1 MTERKNSNKKSSS
14 GKESFTDTGK
24 TRLNKFLAN
33 NSEFARRKIDEM
45 VLQGRVTV
53 NHKLILEPGI
63 QIDGVKD
70 DVRLDGER
78 IREKTKKTYILLH
91 KPIGFITTTDDE
103 KNRRTVLD
111 IIKTQEKLFPI
122 GRLDIDTS
130 GVLLLTNDGEFANK
144 LMHPRFKVEKTYI
157 VNLSRPLDEKIRLKL
172 AGGIKLDGKKTA
184 PAKIVFVNKDAYD
197 VVAITLTEGRN
208 RQVRRMFE
216 NYGFFVRKLHR
227 SSYGHLTVDGLKA
240 GEYRKLTTQEINK
253 FTNK

>member
-1 MTERKNSNKKSSS
+1 MTTRKSNNKKSSD
-14 GKESFTDTGK
+14 DTGT

-45 VLQGRVTV
+45 IQQGRVTV
-53 NHKLILEPGI
+53 NNKLVLEPGV
-63 QIDGVKD
+63 QIDALKD
-70 DVRLDGER
+70 EIRLDGER

-103 KNRRTVLD
+103 KNRKTVMD
-111 IIKTQEKLFPI
+111 IIKTSEKLFPI

-130 GVLLLTNDGEFANK
+130 GVLLLTNDGDFANK
-144 LMHPRFKVEKTYI
+144 LMHPKFKVQKTYI

-184 PAKIVFVNKDAYD
+184 PAKIEFVNKDVFD
-197 VVAITLTEGRN
+197 TVAITLTEGRN

-227 SSYGHLTVDGLKA
+227 SLYGHLTVDGLNA
-240 GEYRKLTTQEINK
+240 GEYRKLSIQEINK

>member
-1 MTERKNSNKKSSS
+1 MTTRKSNNKKSS
-14 GKESFTDTGK
+14 TDAGT
-24 TRLNKFLAN
+24 TRLNKYLAN

-45 VLQGRVTV
+45 IQQGRVTV
-53 NHKLILEPGI
+53 NNKLILEPGV
-63 QIDGVKD
+63 QIDSLKD
-70 DVRLDGER
+70 EIRLDGER

-103 KNRRTVLD
+103 KNRKTVLD
-111 IIKTQEKLFPI
+111 IIKTSEKLFPI

-130 GVLLLTNDGEFANK
+130 GVLLLTNDGDFANK
-144 LMHPRFKVEKTYI
+144 LMHPKFKVEKTYI

-184 PAKIVFVNKDAYD
+184 PAKIVFVNKDVFD
-197 VVAITLTEGRN
+197 TVAITLTEGRN

-227 SSYGHLTVDGLKA
+227 SSYGHLTVDGLNA
-240 GEYRKLTTQEINK
+240 GEYRKLTLQEINK

>member
-1 MTERKNSNKKSSS
+1 MTTRKSNNKKSSD
-14 GKESFTDTGK
+14 DTGT

-45 VLQGRVTV
+45 IQQGRVTV
-53 NHKLILEPGI
+53 NHKLILEPGV
-63 QIDGVKD
+63 QIDNLKD
-70 DVRLDGER
+70 EVRLDGER

-103 KNRRTVLD
+103 KNRKTVMD
-111 IIKTQEKLFPI
+111 IIKTSEKLFPI

-130 GVLLLTNDGEFANK
+130 GVLLLTNDGDFANK
-144 LMHPRFKVEKTYI
+144 LMHPKFKVQKTYI

-184 PAKIVFVNKDAYD
+184 PAKIEFVNKDVFD
-197 VVAITLTEGRN
+197 TVAITLTEGRN

-227 SSYGHLTVDGLKA
+227 SLYGHLTVDGLNA
-240 GEYRKLTTQEINK
+240 GEYRKLSIQEINK

>member
-1 MTERKNSNKKSSS
+1 MTKRKSNIKESNKDS
-14 GKESFTDTGK
+14 GT
-24 TRLNKFLAN
+24 TRLNKYLAN

-45 VLQGRVTV
+45 IQQGRVTV
-53 NHKLILEPGI
+53 DNKVVLEPGV
-63 QIDGVKD
+63 QIDASKAKVH
-70 DVRLDGER
+70 LDGER

-103 KNRRTVLD
+103 KNRKTVLD
-111 IIKTQEKLFPI
+111 IIKTSEKLFPI
-122 GRLDIDTS
+122 GRLDSDTS
-130 GVLLLTNDGEFANK
+130 GVLLLTNDGDFANK

-157 VNLSRPLDEKIRLKL
+157 VTLSRPLDEKIRTKL

-184 PAKIVFVNKDAYD
+184 PAKIVFVNENVFDT
-197 VVAITLTEGRN
+197 VAITLTEGRN

-227 SSYGHLTVDGLKA
+227 SSYGHLTVDGLNA
-240 GEYRKLTTQEINK
+240 GEYRKLSIEEINK

>member
-1 MTERKNSNKKSSS
+1 MTTRKKNNKEINK
-14 GKESFTDTGK
+14 DTGT
-24 TRLNKFLAN
+24 TRLNKYLAN

-45 VLQGRVTV
+45 IQQGRVTV
-53 NHKLILEPGI
+53 DNKVVLEPGV
-63 QIDGVKD
+63 QIDSSKAKVH
-70 DVRLDGER
+70 LDGER

-103 KNRRTVLD
+103 KNRKTVLD
-111 IIKTQEKLFPI
+111 IIKTSEKLFPI

-130 GVLLLTNDGEFANK
+130 GVLLLTNDGDFANK

-157 VNLSRPLDEKIRLKL
+157 VSLSGPLDEKIRTKL

-184 PAKIVFVNKDAYD
+184 PAKIVFVNENVYD
-197 VVAITLTEGRN
+197 TVAITLTEGRN

-227 SSYGHLTVDGLKA
+227 SSYGHLTVDGLNA
-240 GEYRKLTTQEINK
+240 GEYRKLTIEEINK

>member
-1 MTERKNSNKKSSS
+1 MATKKSNSKGS
-14 GKESFTDTGK
+14 NNDTGT

-33 NSEFARRKIDEM
+33 NSDFARRKIDEM
-45 VLQGRVTV
+45 IQQGRVTV
-53 NHKLILEPGI
+53 NHKLIIEPGV
-63 QIDGVKD
+63 QIDNLKD
-70 DVRLDGER
+70 EVRLDGER

-103 KNRRTVLD
+103 KNRKTVMD
-111 IIKTQEKLFPI
+111 IIKTSEKLFPI

-130 GVLLLTNDGEFANK
+130 GVLLLTNDGDFANK
-144 LMHPRFKVEKTYI
+144 LMHPKYKVQKTYI

-184 PAKIVFVNKDAYD
+184 PAKIEFVNKDVFD
-197 VVAITLTEGRN
+197 TVAITLTEGRN

-227 SSYGHLTVDGLKA
+227 SLYGHLTVDGLNA
-240 GEYRKLTTQEINK
+240 GEYRKLSILEINK

>member
-1 MTERKNSNKKSSS
+1 MTTRKSNKKDSN
-14 GKESFTDTGK
+14 KDTGT
-24 TRLNKFLAN
+24 TRLNKYLAN

-45 VLQGRVTV
+45 IQQGRVTV
-53 NHKLILEPGI
+53 NNKLVLEPGV
-63 QIDGVKD
+63 QIDAPKD
-70 DVRLDGER
+70 EIRLDGER

-103 KNRRTVLD
+103 KNRKTVMD
-111 IIKTQEKLFPI
+111 IIKTSEKLFPI

-130 GVLLLTNDGEFANK
+130 GVLLLTNDGDFANK
-144 LMHPRFKVEKTYI
+144 LMHPKFKVEKTYI

-184 PAKIVFVNKDAYD
+184 PAKIEFVNKDVFD
-197 VVAITLTEGRN
+197 TVAITLTEGRN

-227 SSYGHLTVDGLKA
+227 SSYGHLTVDGLNA
-240 GEYRKLTTQEINK
+240 GEYRKLSILEINK

>member
-1 MTERKNSNKKSSS
+1 MATKKSNSKTS
-14 GKESFTDTGK
+14 NNDTGT

-45 VLQGRVTV
+45 IQQGRVTV
-53 NHKLILEPGI
+53 NHKLIIEPGV
-63 QIDGVKD
+63 QIDNLKD
-70 DVRLDGER
+70 EVRLDGER

-103 KNRRTVLD
+103 KNRKTVMD
-111 IIKTQEKLFPI
+111 IIKTSEKLFPI

-130 GVLLLTNDGEFANK
+130 GVLLLTNDGDFANK
-144 LMHPRFKVEKTYI
+144 LMHPKFKVEKTYI
-157 VNLSRPLDEKIRLKL
+157 VSLSRPLDEKIRLKL

-184 PAKIVFVNKDAYD
+184 PAKIEFVNKDVFD
-197 VVAITLTEGRN
+197 TVAITLTEGRN

-227 SSYGHLTVDGLKA
+227 SLYGHLTVDGLNA
-240 GEYRKLTTQEINK
+240 GEYRKLSILEINK